1 MKVKSAEFIALSACS
16 MMLTALGIDIMLPV
30 FSAVRIYFGL
40 SAESTAPANIVVFF
54 FLGQIAQLV
63 FGVLSDRFGR
73 RPILR
78 IGFSLYIVG
87 GMVAAFAPSLPVM
100 FAARFVA
107 GMGASAV
114 FSITI
119 AGVRDRFVGDQMAR
133 TMSLVFTIFLF
144 TPILAPFLG
153 AAILTVSSWRVVF
166 VVPPVFTI
174 LIFIWSLRLEESL
187 SREKRVPINWISL
200 RRSFA
205 GVLTHRTFLRYT
217 GVTTLLFAAFS
228 SYIASSEYI
237 IGEIYGR
244 PQLFTWI
251 FAGVGLLMA
260 LSTFSNAYFATH
272 FGARRTIRGLIIV
285 YTMLGG
291 LLLLY
296 TMLNGDPPKLWV
308 FLTAVAPM
316 LSINLAI
323 EPNSS
328 ALAMEHLG
336 DAAGVA
342 AAVYGTSFFFVG
354 ASLGSIISH
363 LMVGGVLPL
372 IASFFT
378 VGVIALLLVFGDRR
392 KPA

>member
-1 MKVKSAEFIALSACS
+1 
-16 MMLTALGIDIMLPV
+16 GI
-30 FSAVRIYFGL
+30 
-40 SAESTAPANIVVFF
+40 
-54 FLGQIAQLV
+54 
-63 FGVLSDRFGR
+63 
-73 RPILR
+73 
-78 IGFSLYIVG
+78 
-87 GMVAAFAPSLPVM
+87 
-100 FAARFVA
+100 
-107 GMGASAV
+107 
-114 FSITI
+114 
-119 AGVRDRFVGDQMAR
+119 
-133 TMSLVFTIFLF
+133 
-144 TPILAPFLG
+144 
-153 AAILTVSSWRVVF
+153 
-166 VVPPVFTI
+166 
-174 LIFIWSLRLEESL
+174 
-187 SREKRVPINWISL
+187 
-200 RRSFA
+200 
-205 GVLTHRTFLRYT
+205 
-217 GVTTLLFAAFS
+217 TTLLFAAFS

-272 FGARRTIRGLIIV
+272 FGARRTIRGLIII

-308 FLTAVAPM
+308 FFIAVAPM

-336 DAAGVA
+336 DTAGVA

-363 LMVGGVLPL
+363 LMVTGVFPL
-372 IASFFT
+372 VISFFT
-378 VGVIALLLVFGDRR
+378 VGVIALVLVFGDKR